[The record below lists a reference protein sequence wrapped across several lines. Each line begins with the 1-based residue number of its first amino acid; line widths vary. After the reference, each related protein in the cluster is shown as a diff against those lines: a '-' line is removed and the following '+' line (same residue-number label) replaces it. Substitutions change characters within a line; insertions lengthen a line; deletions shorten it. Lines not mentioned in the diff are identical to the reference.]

1 MATIPTQNAV
11 PSEAP
16 RDLKFN
22 SGKIDEFVT
31 SLEHEY
37 KDRFGR
43 RHMTIEGMRWVFEQL
58 MERFKVD
65 VNQAIVAAGYIP
77 MDSFQQGAEI
87 TKRNEILRDETT
99 GEYYRWDG
107 DLPKSVPAG
116 ATPESSGG
124 VGIGA
129 WVGVGDA
136 SLRSDLSSD
145 SGNFGDSLVAVKQ
158 PFFGAVRRTQ
168 HDKNTDIITSAD
180 FGIIPSAGVD
190 MTEEMQKAFNHVT
203 STGQVITILP
213 GEYLISTVELGKA
226 VNVYAVGAVFKL
238 TPEGTGFHAHGITDS
253 FRWVGGEIVGT
264 GGFDDGRHQTGIT
277 VSTNQGDAAKNVLIR
292 DVAVNNTNIGIKV
305 AYGTSPFVPTDNVH
319 IENCSITKT
328 NGTEGGNGY
337 AIQISHAPRTTLI
350 ANKVSQ
356 YSRHGIYIS
365 SGEKAIVTGN
375 QIQDGGHGEIRGAIN
390 IDRTRDFI
398 ASSNIMINNNDVGF
412 LANADGQ
419 SEFPNV
425 SSRGLIFG
433 NNFINNKIG
442 GCQIGYLD
450 PDSGFPTNITVSNN
464 AFIGH
469 DDGAA
474 EIRVWSGKN
483 ITVSGNNLKTSGT
496 AINVRNFGKTA
507 ETQTDFITLKSN
519 VIDTQKYGIEFEGGF
534 ETGNMHV
541 NATENTFIQSIEP
554 IRFVDS
560 PDNIT
565 NPNLIYQQKLG
576 VSSKRVSVDSSSV
589 CVAGNT
595 VIHFAQPGGNEITNL
610 TGQVRGQ
617 KIVFIGTNGNTTLK
631 KGYFKMPAD
640 VGGSGITL
648 RNGTAVNI
656 IIGDDN
662 DPIVVSYI
670 ESV

>member
-1 MATIPTQNAV
+1 MSEQIIPNVVVSMPSQLFTLARKFQAASNGKIFIGEIDTDPTIPENQIQVYLENEDGTTV
-11 PSEAP
+11 PVSQPLIINQAGYP
-16 RDLKFN
+16 VYNGQIAK
-22 SGKIDEFVT
+22 FVT
-31 SLEHEY
+31 VQGHSMAVY
-37 KDRFGR
+37 
-43 RHMTIEGMRWVFEQL
+43 
-58 MERFKVD
+58 
-65 VNQAIVAAGYIP
+65 
-77 MDSFQQGAEI
+77 DSYGAQQFYYPNVLKYDPDQFSHII
-87 TKRNEILRDETT
+87 TKKLLQDSPYTDDTYGDAMIGVILPVD
-99 GEYYRWDG
+99 
-107 DLPKSVPAG
+107 
-116 ATPESSGG
+116 GG
-124 VGIGA
+124 V
-129 WVGVGDA
+129 
-136 SLRSDLSSD
+136 
-145 SGNFGDSLVAVKQ
+145 K
-158 PFFGAVRRTQ
+158 RTQ
-168 HDKNTDIITSAD
+168 HDKNTDIVTSAD
-180 FGIIPSAGVD
+180 FGIIPAAGVD

-238 TPEGTGFHAHGITDS
+238 TPDGTGFHAHGITDS

-328 NGTEGGNGY
+328 NGTEAGNGY
-337 AIQISHAPRTTLI
+337 AIQISHAPRTTVI

-375 QIQDGGHGEIRGAIN
+375 QIQDGGHGEIRGAVN

-496 AINVRNFGKTA
+496 AINVRNFSKTA

-576 VSSKRVSVDSSSV
+576 VSSKRVSVDGSSV

-595 VIHFAQPGGNEITNL
+595 VIHFAQPGGNEISNL